1 MSVYETSAREIY
13 EASIKEA
20 EPAEVLEMSREQ
32 IASQLMV
39 DGGMDQE
46 SAYYAADQILAFAQR
61 LVDRQQ
67 PRSNVQR

>member
-1 MSVYETSAREIY
+1 MSVYEMSAREIY
-13 EASIKEA
+13 EASIKGA
-20 EPAEVLEMSREQ
+20 EPADVLGMSREQ
-32 IASQLMV
+32 IAAQLMV